1 VNTMAEANTG
11 NQSAT
16 NLELLMAN
24 LAEELAKA
32 SPEQVANYN
41 KNLVKQ
47 AGNLTQDQRNKARK
61 AEKDDA
67 LAEKNAKASKVHV
80 ALTAWMR
87 DIGDEISILAKFER
101 YKNDAGVWVWKL
113 QGLSGENGER
123 WLLDGRSLVL
133 SYESASGMMNYPN
146 YIASDKKHPRGTKL
160 ACEALLKGIGV
171 NLPATGS
178 TASTKLKSILED
190 IDDDGN
196 PAGKSQ
202 FRHQIEKCWITHE
215 DVNGGKPQKLVEYY
229 MSTLVD
235 EEEEQETEA

>member
-1 VNTMAEANTG
+1 MNIMAEASTG
-11 NQSAT
+11 TNSAT
-16 NLELLMAN
+16 DVQALLAQ
-24 LAEELAKA
+24 LAEARATA
-32 SPEQVANYN
+32 SAEDRLTIDQGIVALNS
-41 KNLVKQ
+41 NLS
-47 AGNLTQDQRNKARK
+47 QDERNKARK
-61 AEKDDA
+61 AQRDEA
-67 LAEKNAKASKVHV
+67 LAEKNAKAGKVHA
-80 ALTAWMR
+80 ALSAWMR

-101 YKNDAGVWVWKL
+101 YKNDSGVWVWKL

-123 WLLDGRSLVL
+123 WLLDGRSLIL
-133 SYESASGMMNYPN
+133 SYESASGMVHYPN
-146 YIASDKKHPRGTKL
+146 YIASDAKHPRGTKL
-160 ACEALLKGIGV
+160 ACEAMLKGIGV

-229 MSTLVD
+229 LSTLTD
-235 EEEEQETEA
+235 EDEEQETEA

>member
-1 VNTMAEANTG
+1 MAEANTG

-178 TASTKLKSILED
+178 TASTKLKNILED

-202 FRHQIEKCWITHE
+202 FRHAIEKCWITHE

-229 MSTLVD
+229 LSTLTDED
-235 EEEEQETEA
+235 EEEETEA

>member
-1 VNTMAEANTG
+1 MAEANTG
-11 NQSAT
+11 NQTAT
-16 NLELLMAN
+16 DLQIMMAN
-24 LAEELAKA
+24 LQEALAKA
-32 SPEQVANYN
+32 SPEDVANYN

-101 YKNDAGVWVWKL
+101 YKNDSGVWVWKL

-202 FRHQIEKCWITHE
+202 FRHAIEKCWITHE

>member
-178 TASTKLKSILED
+178 TASTKLKNILED

-202 FRHQIEKCWITHE
+202 FRHAIEKCWITHE

-229 MSTLVD
+229 LSTLTDED
-235 EEEEQETEA
+235 EEEETEA